1 MQSTEDKIYMSIRNK
16 GMGCVV
22 TNSDFY
28 HRFNRKTVSWVL
40 NQLRARGII
49 RLLLPGVFDYPLFSE
64 LLQEQLAPDI
74 EQVARAIARK
84 NQWHIQI
91 TGASALNYLG
101 LSTQVPGRYIY
112 LCDAPSREFR
122 IMGRTLE
129 FKRAPLKQAKFA
141 SPQTEL
147 ITQALLALGEAH
159 VETDVLTKIRQFISP
174 KEKKRILQD
183 SRHTPAWIGEILRKI
198 ITDTI

>member
-1 MQSTEDKIYMSIRNK
+1 
-16 GMGCVV
+16 
-22 TNSDFY
+22 
-28 HRFNRKTVSWVL
+28 
-40 NQLRARGII
+40 
-49 RLLLPGVFDYPLFSE
+49 
-64 LLQEQLAPDI
+64 
-74 EQVARAIARK
+74 
-84 NQWHIQI
+84 
-91 TGASALNYLG
+91 
-101 LSTQVPGRYIY
+101 
-112 LCDAPSREFR
+112 
-122 IMGRTLE
+122 MGRTLE